1 MNKCKYGPQQEAVST
16 RFCSS
21 FLAAGPH
28 RSGRCFRTIAERESQ
43 KKKLKK
49 YKKPATERIDSG
61 DNLLMDNILVIA
73 LISSG
78 VSPQLCVCVCVC
90 CSARFG
96 DPRAVACFCGIIID
110 YALASY

>member
-21 FLAAGPH
+21 FLGGGASQI
-28 RSGRCFRTIAERESQ
+28 RQMFSDNCRERIP
-43 KKKLKK
+43 KKNKLKK
-49 YKKPATERIDSG
+49 YKKPATETIDSG

-78 VSPQLCVCVCVC
+78 VSPQLCVCVCVVQLD
-90 CSARFG
+90 SG
-96 DPRAVACFCGIIID
+96 TPEQ
-110 YALASY
+110 